1 MNAGN
6 LSQREETDMRIG
18 NLDEQHN
25 ADGLIELIEASG
37 PDHMTRSQKRKNWWH
52 YYKWY
57 VIIGVILSA
66 ALLHLIG
73 TSLGLFTKS
82 PDLQIAYVGA
92 QALPDD
98 TVTALEQVFA
108 SLIEDFNG
116 DGEVIVQVNQYTDG
130 SSADDAEA
138 SYYQYASEVT
148 LIADISSCESYLFLL
163 EDPRSFQREFQILA
177 EPDGS
182 CPGDADYSVDGK
194 VICWAECP
202 LLSSADLGSY
212 TILAA
217 GLEITG
223 SSQELL
229 SGLCVGRRCFYNDKA
244 TDNREACDSLW
255 QLLSNSQQNEK

>member
-1 MNAGN
+1 
-6 LSQREETDMRIG
+6 MRIG

-25 ADGLIELIEASG
+25 ADGLIELIEANT
-37 PDHMTRSQKRKNWWH
+37 PEQMTNSQKRKNWWY

-66 ALLHLIG
+66 ALIHLVG
-73 TSLGLFTKS
+73 SSLGLFTKS

-92 QALPDD
+92 LVLPED

-108 SLIEDFNG
+108 TLIDDYNR
-116 DGEVIVQVNQYTDG
+116 DGEVIVQVNQYTGNSNAEDV
-130 SSADDAEA
+130 EA
-138 SYYQYASEVT
+138 SYYQYASEITLVT
-148 LIADISSCESYLFLL
+148 DISSCESYLFLL
-163 EDPRSFQREFQILA
+163 EDPQNFQREFQILA

-182 CPGDADYSVDGK
+182 CPGAADYSVDGK
-194 VICWAECP
+194 VIRWAECP
-202 LLSSADLGSY
+202 LLSSANLGSY

-217 GLEITG
+217 GQEITG

-229 SGLCVGRRCFYNDKA
+229 SGLCLGRRCFYNDKT

-255 QLLSNSQQNEK
+255 QLLYNSPEN

>member
-1 MNAGN
+1 
-6 LSQREETDMRIG
+6 MRIG

-25 ADGLIELIEASG
+25 ADRLIELIEASS
-37 PDHMTRSQKRKNWWH
+37 PDQMTKSQKRKNWWH

-57 VIIGVILSA
+57 VIIGVILFA
-66 ALLHLIG
+66 ALIHLVG
-73 TSLGLFTKS
+73 SFLGLFTKS

-92 QALPDD
+92 QLLPDD
-98 TVTALEQVFA
+98 TVTALEQTFA
-108 SLIEDFNG
+108 SLIEDFNR
-116 DGEVIVQVNQYTDG
+116 DGKVIVQVNQYTG
-130 SSADDAEA
+130 NTSAEDVEA
-138 SYYQYASEVT
+138 SYYQYASEIT

-182 CPGDADYSVDGK
+182 CPGNADYSVDGK
-194 VICWAECP
+194 VIRWAECP

-217 GLEITG
+217 GREITG

-229 SGLCVGRRCFYNDKA
+229 SGLYVGRRCFYNDKA

-255 QLLSNSQQNEK
+255 KLLHNSQ

>member
-1 MNAGN
+1 
-6 LSQREETDMRIG
+6 MRIG
-18 NLDEQHN
+18 NLDEQNN
-25 ADGLIELIEASG
+25 ADGLIELIEANS
-37 PDHMTRSQKRKNWWH
+37 PDQMTKSQKRKNWWY

-66 ALLHLIG
+66 ALIHLVG
-73 TSLGLFTKS
+73 SFLGFFTKS

-92 QALPDD
+92 QTLPDD
-98 TVTALEQVFA
+98 TAAALEQVFA

-116 DGEVIVQVNQYTDG
+116 DGEVIVRVNQYTGD
-130 SSADDAEA
+130 SNAKDAEA
-138 SYYQYASEVT
+138 SYYQYASEIT

-202 LLSSADLGSY
+202 LLSSADPGSY

-217 GLEITG
+217 GQEITG

-229 SGLCVGRRCFYNDKA
+229 SGLYVGRRCFYNDKT

-255 QLLSNSQQNEK
+255 QLLYSSQ